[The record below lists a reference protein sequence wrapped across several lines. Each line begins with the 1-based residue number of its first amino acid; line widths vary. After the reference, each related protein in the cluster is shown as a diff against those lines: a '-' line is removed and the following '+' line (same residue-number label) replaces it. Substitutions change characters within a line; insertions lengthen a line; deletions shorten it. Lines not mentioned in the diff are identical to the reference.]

1 MQPESLLS
9 YYPTY
14 SILDE
19 VVSLSNCDTLNI
31 FIDLKNNLQTLYM
44 KEPILA
50 IIESSSK
57 SKFVDSSIISSVL
70 AFLAFHKMY
79 SVKRGNL
86 KVNFYIFFESGIS
99 YYHTN
104 ISKKYKINR
113 RIDDLY
119 GLDKDKRDYFFSILQ
134 KNFILLE
141 KVCKVIPSVNIIR
154 LQNLEADFIPY
165 YLIRNNMV
173 PNGANLIYSNDHDL
187 LQCLSLPGKN
197 YVFSKS
203 FKSKKLI
210 KKGEV
215 LSSYLKISESYSDDY
230 LTLIMSV
237 IGDSGDNVDGI
248 SGIGSKRVLEVL
260 NDLIELTGGM
270 ENLRN
275 NVINGNYIFN
285 STPQKNSN
293 KYLSKIIQS
302 EESNKTISNN
312 LKLVDFE
319 VISTFVDNPI
329 TTEMV
334 EKKKS
339 ILESL
344 NKPRIVPISKLKTA
358 LEMVGVYLQEELE
371 TIYYPINGVNDG

>member
-344 NKPRIVPISKLKTA
+344 NKPRIAPMSKLKTA